1 MSFLH
6 RYGGGEWPIAVGFV
20 RNGPGN
26 FHMNGGCGIVLSR
39 VVFVEAARRIASGD
53 CAFVGAQFRRR
64 CALVADVRRS
74 RHRRAW
80 FCFVSGA
87 SDTSITDCILKIG
100 ALIVHSDRFVPEA
113 PNVLEYSEDGIPF
126 PNKMDAVFLCASA
139 SRPTFAA
146 VPCRA

>member
-1 MSFLH
+1 
-6 RYGGGEWPIAVGFV
+6 
-20 RNGPGN
+20 
-26 FHMNGGCGIVLSR
+26 MNGGCGIVLSR

-53 CAFVGAQFRRR
+53 CAFVGAQSRRR
-64 CALVADVRRS
+64 CAPVPAEAWLV
-74 RHRRAW
+74 
-80 FCFVSGA
+80 CFVSGA